1 MAQIRILKPFSTDPF
16 QSWFLNWDVGRLV
29 QVTYSSGDTD
39 SRLTNITEVGIFI
52 NNPKY
57 NSFRKILGSHSSST
71 IISNATF
78 TISRPLI
85 LSGPK
90 FSHLNRERTDQKIPY
105 IISGF
110 KMLWFC
116 DFLSRFACLA
126 GQDPGEGLIRAW
138 GPHGAETGPA
148 GNRQWEG
155 VGLRLGLPGWTEQ
168 EAGLGSARP
177 GVSWIAQNLPST
189 AQHVAATVGVLPPHK
204 PQIFP
209 HSQTAQN
216 TATA

>member
-1 MAQIRILKPFSTDPF
+1 M
-16 QSWFLNWDVGRLV
+16 

-57 NSFRKILGSHSSST
+57 NSFRKVLGSHSSST

-78 TISRPLI
+78 TISRPLT
-85 LSGPK
+85 L
-90 FSHLNRERTDQKIPY
+90 SHLNMERTDQKIPY

-126 GQDPGEGLIRAW
+126 GQDPGEGLIRA
-138 GPHGAETGPA
+138 
-148 GNRQWEG
+148 
-155 VGLRLGLPGWTEQ
+155 
-168 EAGLGSARP
+168 
-177 GVSWIAQNLPST
+177 
-189 AQHVAATVGVLPPHK
+189 
-204 PQIFP
+204 
-209 HSQTAQN
+209 
-216 TATA
+216 

>member
-1 MAQIRILKPFSTDPF
+1 MAQIRILSPFSTDPF
-16 QSWFLNWDVGRLV
+16 QRQFLNWDVGRLV

-39 SRLTNITEVGIFI
+39 SRPTNITEVGIFI

-57 NSFRKILGSHSSST
+57 NSFRKVLDSHSSST

-90 FSHLNRERTDQKIPY
+90 FSHLNMERTDQKIPY

-116 DFLSRFACLA
+116 DFLSRFAWLVKTQGKVSHVLEA
-126 GQDPGEGLIRAW
+126 HMGQ
-138 GPHGAETGPA
+138 
-148 GNRQWEG
+148 RQA
-155 VGLRLGLPGWTEQ
+155 RLGIDSGKGW
-168 EAGLGSARP
+168 GC
-177 GVSWIAQNLPST
+177 SWGCQGGQSRR
-189 AQHVAATVGVLPPHK
+189 QGWV
-204 PQIFP
+204 PQG
-209 HSQTAQN
+209 QV
-216 TATA
+216 